1 MSKLEIGILIL
12 AVLAL
17 AGLIYLLAVDKS
29 TEVLLPIVS
38 ALVFYLLGKKEP
50 EIVGSFKRL
59 GGKKK

>member
-50 EIVGSFKRL
+50 EIVGAFKKV